1 MPNTLA
7 LERILVTGGSGF
19 IGQHLLRA
27 LVALG
32 NRPIATTRSLKG
44 VRIADDLKTTVDW
57 VEVDWI
63 DPNSFAELN
72 WEPGPVSVFH
82 LAGVRVPD
90 SVENAYERNWQGNV
104 VVTENLLQALHQRW
118 DLERFVA
125 LGSAEEYGEIELP
138 MKETSLAQPV
148 TSYGRSKARMTAMV
162 KEWHRDAWVPA
173 VVLRPFSVY
182 GPGQPRQMFISQA
195 IDHAVAGEDFAMT
208 EGQQR
213 RDLVYVSDVVSALLS
228 VRPGCPV
235 DRFGG
240 HDINIGSGESRS
252 LRQVAQMI
260 WLLSGTE
267 AELQIG
273 ARPAPPEELH
283 DTWADISRARE
294 LLNWEPRVDL
304 ATGLRA
310 TIEWARTAESNTS
323 PEYS

>member
-1 MPNTLA
+1 MPDTWA
-7 LERILVTGGSGF
+7 RERILVTGGSGF

-32 NRPIATTRSLKG
+32 NRPIATTRSLKRL
-44 VRIADDLKTTVDW
+44 RIANDLRTTVHW
-57 VEVDWI
+57 VEVDWL
-63 DPNSFAELN
+63 DPNSFTELN
-72 WEPGPVSVFH
+72 WEPGPVNVFH
-82 LAGVRVPD
+82 LAGIRVPD
-90 SVENAYERNWQGNV
+90 SVENADERNWQVNV
-104 VVTENLLQALHQRW
+104 VVTENLLRAMHQRW

-125 LGSAEEYGEIELP
+125 LGSAEEYGVTELP
-138 MKETSLAQPV
+138 MKEPSLARPV
-148 TSYGRSKARMTAMV
+148 TSYGRSKARMTSLV

-195 IDHAVAGEDFAMT
+195 IDHAIAGEDFAMT

-213 RDLVYVSDVVSALLS
+213 RDLVYVSDVVSGLLS
-228 VRPGCPV
+228 VGPGCPV
-235 DRFGG
+235 GRLGG

-252 LRQVAQMI
+252 LRKVAQMI
-260 WLLSGTE
+260 WLLSGTG

-294 LLNWEPRVDL
+294 LLNWEPQVDL
-304 ATGLRA
+304 ETGLRA
-310 TIEWARTAESNTS
+310 TIEWARMAEKSN
-323 PEYS
+323 